1 MVRFAPMTATP
12 LRAVVITGAST
23 GIGAACAQQLDAI
36 GWTVF
41 AGVRREADGAALVER
56 CSPRVRPI
64 LLDVTDAASIA
75 SALRTVEQ
83 ALTESGSAGEL
94 AGLVNNAGI
103 AVPGPIE
110 AVPLAEAR
118 RQLDVN
124 VLGAMA
130 VTQAFLPLLRA
141 GRGRIV
147 NMSSIAGV
155 AATPFL
161 GWYGASKFALEA
173 LTDALRV
180 ELQPWGIEVCSV
192 EPGAIA
198 TPIWERSTAIGEQ
211 IHRTADPQRVAL
223 YEQALARV
231 RAVIQ
236 QAAGRAIPASVV
248 AAVVAEALTAARP
261 KTRYLVGTDAKFR
274 AWMKR
279 LCSDRLQDRLLVRFM
294 NLPRTP
300 SAGPTPH

>member
-1 MVRFAPMTATP
+1 MPTATS

-23 GIGAACAQQLDAI
+23 GIGAACARHLDAL
-36 GWTVF
+36 GFTVF
-41 AGVRREADGAALVER
+41 AGVRREEDGVALVTSI
-56 CSPRVRPI
+56 SPRVRAI
-64 LLDVTDAASIA
+64 LLDVTDSASIA
-75 SALRTVEQ
+75 AAAQGVEQ
-83 ALTESGSAGEL
+83 TLATIAPNAGL

-110 AVPLAEAR
+110 AVPLADAR

-124 VLGAMA
+124 VLGPMA
-130 VTQAFLPLLRA
+130 VTQAFLPLLRI

-147 NMSSIAGV
+147 NMSSIAGL

-173 LTDALRV
+173 LTDALRM
-180 ELQPWGIEVCSV
+180 ELQPWGIEVCSI

-198 TPIWERSTAIGEQ
+198 TPIWERSARLAEQ
-211 IHRTADPQRVAL
+211 VSRAADPERLAL
-223 YEQALARV
+223 YETAMARV
-231 RAVIQ
+231 RDVIQ
-236 QAAGRAIPASVV
+236 QAAGRAIEASAVAQVV
-248 AAVVAEALTAARP
+248 GEALTVLRP

-274 AWMKR
+274 AWMKQ
-279 LCSDRLQDRLLVRFM
+279 LCSDRMQDRLVARFM

-300 SAGPTPH
+300 PSGPDPA

>member
-1 MVRFAPMTATP
+1 MPTATS

-23 GIGAACAQQLDAI
+23 GIGAACARHLDAL
-36 GWTVF
+36 GFTVF
-41 AGVRREADGAALVER
+41 AGVRREEDGVALVTSI
-56 CSPRVRPI
+56 SPRVRAI
-64 LLDVTDAASIA
+64 LLDVTDSASIA
-75 SALRTVEQ
+75 AAAQGVEQ
-83 ALTESGSAGEL
+83 TLATIAPNAGL

-110 AVPLAEAR
+110 AVPLADAR

-124 VLGAMA
+124 VLGPMA
-130 VTQAFLPLLRA
+130 VTQAFLPLLRI

-147 NMSSIAGV
+147 NMSSIAGL

-173 LTDALRV
+173 LTDALRM
-180 ELQPWGIEVCSV
+180 ELQPWGIEVCSI

-198 TPIWERSTAIGEQ
+198 TPVWERSARLAEQ
-211 IHRTADPQRVAL
+211 VSREADPERLAL
-223 YEQALARV
+223 YETAMARV
-231 RAVIQ
+231 RDVIQ
-236 QAAGRAIPASVV
+236 QAADRAIAASAVAQVV
-248 AAVVAEALTAARP
+248 GEALTVVRP

-274 AWMKR
+274 AWMKQ
-279 LCSDRLQDRLLVRFM
+279 LCSDRMQDRLVARFM

-300 SAGPTPH
+300 PSGPDPA

>member
-1 MVRFAPMTATP
+1 MPTATS

-23 GIGAACAQQLDAI
+23 GIGAACARHLDAL
-36 GWTVF
+36 GFTVF
-41 AGVRREADGAALVER
+41 AGVRREEDGVALVTSI
-56 CSPRVRPI
+56 SPRIRPI
-64 LLDVTDAASIA
+64 LLDVTDSDSIA
-75 SALRTVEQ
+75 AAAQGVEQ
-83 ALTESGSAGEL
+83 TLATIAPNAGL

-110 AVPLAEAR
+110 AVPLADAR

-124 VLGAMA
+124 VLGPMA
-130 VTQAFLPLLRA
+130 VTQAFLPLLRI

-147 NMSSIAGV
+147 NMSSIAGL

-173 LTDALRV
+173 LTDALRM
-180 ELQPWGIEVCSV
+180 ELQPWGIEVCSI

-198 TPIWERSTAIGEQ
+198 TPIWERSARLAEQ
-211 IHRTADPQRVAL
+211 VSREADPERLAL
-223 YEQALARV
+223 YETAMARV
-231 RAVIQ
+231 RDVIQ
-236 QAAGRAIPASVV
+236 QAAGRAIEASAVAQVV
-248 AAVVAEALTAARP
+248 GEALTVLRP

-274 AWMKR
+274 AWMKQ
-279 LCSDRLQDRLLVRFM
+279 LCSDRMQDRLVARFM

-300 SAGPTPH
+300 PSGPDPA

>member
-1 MVRFAPMTATP
+1 MPTATS

-23 GIGAACAQQLDAI
+23 GIGAACARHLDAL
-36 GWTVF
+36 GFTVF
-41 AGVRREADGAALVER
+41 AGVRREEDGVALVASI
-56 CSPRVRPI
+56 SPRVRAI
-64 LLDVTDAASIA
+64 LLDVTDSASIA
-75 SALRTVEQ
+75 AAAQGVEQ
-83 ALTESGSAGEL
+83 TLATIAPNAGL

-110 AVPLAEAR
+110 AVPLADAR

-124 VLGAMA
+124 VLGPMA
-130 VTQAFLPLLRA
+130 VTQAFLPLLRI

-147 NMSSIAGV
+147 NMSSIAGL

-173 LTDALRV
+173 LTDALRM
-180 ELQPWGIEVCSV
+180 ELQPWGIEVCSI

-198 TPIWERSTAIGEQ
+198 TPIWERSARLAEQ
-211 IHRTADPQRVAL
+211 VSREADPERLAL
-223 YEQALARV
+223 YETAMARV
-231 RAVIQ
+231 RDVIQ
-236 QAAGRAIPASVV
+236 QAAGRAIEASAVAQVV
-248 AAVVAEALTAARP
+248 GEALTVLRP

-274 AWMKR
+274 AWMKQ
-279 LCSDRLQDRLLVRFM
+279 LCSDRMQDRLVARFM

-300 SAGPTPH
+300 PSGPDPA

>member
-1 MVRFAPMTATP
+1 MPTATS

-23 GIGAACAQQLDAI
+23 GIGAACARHLDAL
-36 GWTVF
+36 GFTVF
-41 AGVRREADGAALVER
+41 AGVRREEDGVALVASI
-56 CSPRVRPI
+56 SPRVRAI
-64 LLDVTDAASIA
+64 LLDVTDSASIA
-75 SALRTVEQ
+75 AAAQGVEQ
-83 ALTESGSAGEL
+83 TLATIAPNAGL

-110 AVPLAEAR
+110 AVPLADAR

-124 VLGAMA
+124 VLGPMA
-130 VTQAFLPLLRA
+130 VTQAFLPLLRI

-147 NMSSIAGV
+147 NMSSIAGL

-173 LTDALRV
+173 LTDALRM
-180 ELQPWGIEVCSV
+180 ELQPWGIEVCSI

-198 TPIWERSTAIGEQ
+198 TPIWERSARLAEQ
-211 IHRTADPQRVAL
+211 VSRAADPERLAL
-223 YEQALARV
+223 YETAMARV
-231 RAVIQ
+231 RDVIQ
-236 QAAGRAIPASVV
+236 QAAGRAIEASAVAQVV
-248 AAVVAEALTAARP
+248 GEALTVLRP

-274 AWMKR
+274 AWMKQ
-279 LCSDRLQDRLLVRFM
+279 LCSDRMQDRLVARFM

-300 SAGPTPH
+300 PSGPDPA